1 MNALQGI
8 SMGNLNRAVERAAG
22 ARAARRVTA
31 APQPPAPPASEPM
44 PVTMPV
50 TKPVG
55 ESGASVR
62 SVGRHNSFLRM
73 FMMETSHLAAQ
84 LRRAGGLHRVI
95 GQDVSLKVMLL
106 PGGSPVA
113 VAGSASTEHR
123 AADGRLDTL
132 RELAYVSFLR
142 RFIAGS
148 AALVSGAGAQAAPP
162 VLRNTDSPLS
172 AIQVIRDRRLLGRT
186 ASNPLVGLL
195 RSVSPRALRPMVE
208 ALGRIGEALAGL
220 ELAFAGLARP
230 ETFTEVTAASSSPL
244 FLNARARSGAAEGS
258 HRVEIVQTARGQVV
272 ASDAVAAGPMGLAG
286 TFKLN
291 GTEIEVDAADALFD
305 LVAKINRGED
315 LNGNGQLDAG
325 EDANGDFRLDG
336 GSGEHAVHAS
346 FFADRLELR
355 GLDAAASEIQV
366 EDGDGVLGAI
376 GLAERDELGPLNFV
390 NEVGAAREAVIRV
403 DGQEFRSAAGVFE
416 EAIAGVTLEVR
427 GRPGGPV
434 TVDVRADTSGA
445 VNQLRGAVEEF
456 NSAVRTMNE
465 LLGAGGGLLAR
476 DPAATRV
483 RAELVGAVLRPVPG
497 QPDDLDEAAE
507 AGLARAERGRV
518 GISEVQLA
526 AAARR
531 LRMGLPRPELA
542 RLQYPP
548 SVYNVLDELG
558 ITAAGDDTLA
568 LDEERFGAALAG
580 RASEVAGL
588 FARAREGIAV
598 RVLGRLDSALGSSG
612 LLALRQRAI
621 ESLAEL
627 GAGREFA
634 KALQQSQRARLLAGI
649 LPPAGG

>member
-8 SMGNLNRAVERAAG
+8 SPGNLARFFERAVG
-22 ARAARRVTA
+22 ARAARRAAA
-31 APQPPAPPASEPM
+31 APPRPAPPASEPL
-44 PVTMPV
+44 PV

-73 FMMETSHLAAQ
+73 FMVETSHLAAQ

-95 GQDVSLKVMLL
+95 AQDVSLKVMVL

-123 AADGRLDTL
+123 APDGRLATL

-148 AALVSGAGAQAAPP
+148 AVLVSGTGTQTAPP
-162 VLRNTDSPLS
+162 VLRNTDSLLS
-172 AIQVIRDRRLLGRT
+172 AVQVIRDRRLVGQT

-195 RSVSPRALRPMVE
+195 RSVSPRALDPMAG
-208 ALGRIGEALAGL
+208 ALGRIAEALADL
-220 ELAFAGLARP
+220 ELAFAGLARR

-244 FLNARARSGAAEGS
+244 FLEARARSGAPPGS
-258 HRVEIVQTARGQVV
+258 HRVEVLQTARGQAVE
-272 ASDAVAAGPMGLAG
+272 SDAVAAGPMGLAG

-291 GTEIEVDAADALFD
+291 GTEVQVDAADALFD

-325 EDANGDFRLDG
+325 EDANGNFRLDG
-336 GSGEHAVHAS
+336 GTAEHAVHAS

-355 GLDAAASEIQV
+355 GLDAAAGDIQV
-366 EDGDGVLGAI
+366 QDGDGVLGAI
-376 GLAERDELGPLNFV
+376 GLVERDEFGPLNFV
-390 NEVGAAREAVIRV
+390 NEVSAAREAVIRV
-403 DGQEFRSAAGVFE
+403 EGGEFRSASGVFE
-416 EAIAGVTLEVR
+416 DAIAGVTLEVR
-427 GRPGGPV
+427 GQPDGPV

-445 VNQLRGAVEEF
+445 VNQLRGAVEAF
-456 NSAVRTMNE
+456 NSAIRTMNE
-465 LLGAGGGLLAR
+465 LLGTGGGLLAR

-483 RAELVGAVLRPVPG
+483 RAELVGAVLRPVAG
-497 QPDDLDEAAE
+497 QPEDLDEASE

-526 AAARR
+526 AAARG

-542 RLQYPP
+542 RLQDPP

-568 LDEERFGAALAG
+568 LDEERFGEVLAG
-580 RASEVAGL
+580 RASEVADL
-588 FARAREGIAV
+588 FARAQEGIAV

-634 KALQQSQRARLLAGI
+634 RALQQSQRARLLAGI